1 VHHSNVRFD
10 LDRRWRLAAVLYVMA
25 VATLMA
31 IAMADPNHPR
41 IGLFVLDL
49 LLCLPALI
57 VVGPVLYL
65 FVATVWNV
73 TNADSG
79 GSTWPVTVAYVVAV
93 VVVAAANVV
102 VLQRIGR
109 RRASHL
115 IAG

>member
-1 VHHSNVRFD
+1 MRFE
-10 LDRRWRLAAVLYVMA
+10 LGPRWKLASVLYVGA

-31 IAMADPNHPR
+31 IATADPNHPR

-65 FVATVWNV
+65 LIAVVWNV
-73 TNADSG
+73 TSADNG
-79 GSTWPVTVAYVVAV
+79 GSTWPVTVAYVVAA

-102 VLQRIGR
+102 VLQQLGR
-109 RRASHL
+109 RRAMA
-115 IAG
+115 I

>member
-1 VHHSNVRFD
+1 M
-10 LDRRWRLAAVLYVMA
+10 LYVVA

-57 VVGPVLYL
+57 VVGPLLYL
-65 FVATVWNV
+65 LVAVVWNV
-73 TNADSG
+73 TSDDSG
-79 GSTWPVTVAYVVAV
+79 GSTWPVSVTYVLAV
-93 VVVAAANVV
+93 LVVAAANVV

-109 RRASHL
+109 RRA
-115 IAG
+115 IAI